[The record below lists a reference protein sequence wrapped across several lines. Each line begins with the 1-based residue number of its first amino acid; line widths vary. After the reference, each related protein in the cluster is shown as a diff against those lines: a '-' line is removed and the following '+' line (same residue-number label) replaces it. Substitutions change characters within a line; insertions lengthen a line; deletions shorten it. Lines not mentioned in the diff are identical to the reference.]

1 MMVLIE
7 AELLLQKRTIIANQ
21 MVLLNA
27 GLVETVALVVVADGH
42 ML

>member
-1 MMVLIE
+1 MMVFIE
-7 AELLLQKRTIIANQ
+7 AELLLQEPTIVVYQ
-21 MVLLNA
+21 MVLLDA